1 LGGHCSHR
9 LKPLSFVARN
19 LFGAHVLFVRF
30 VSWGVVVVVRS
41 ISADAWELAVR
52 LWRRVRRRSWI
63 FILVQNFVG

>member
-1 LGGHCSHR
+1 
-9 LKPLSFVARN
+9 